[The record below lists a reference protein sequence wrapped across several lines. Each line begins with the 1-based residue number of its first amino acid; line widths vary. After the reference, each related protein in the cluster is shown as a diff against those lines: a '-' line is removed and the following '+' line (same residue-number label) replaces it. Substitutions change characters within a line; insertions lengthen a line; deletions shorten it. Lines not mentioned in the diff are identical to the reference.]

1 VGTYRLVVDLG
12 ADGRVSIGS
21 WPDRDLR
28 GGGAGE
34 PFELAWHLDDD
45 ALADLRWYL
54 EDYLRAPFGV
64 YGERGPQVEARL
76 AGWGEAAFV
85 AVFGAGA
92 GRDAYVQMRAQQ
104 ADVELVFRSR
114 SPALLGLPWE
124 LMRDPSRPTPLAID
138 LAVSRSLPEAE
149 LPEAFASGDRRLR
162 VLMVIS
168 RPSGTADVG
177 YRMVARPL
185 LDRLEAVRGQ
195 VELVVLRPP
204 TLDALDRVLSAA
216 AATGEPFQVVHFD
229 GHGVRGGRRAVGPN
243 APVTFEGPDLGGAL
257 IFEKPDGGPEEVSA
271 AQVAQVLKAGRV
283 PVVVLNACQS
293 GAVGKELAAAVAT
306 RLLQEG
312 IASVV
317 AMAYSVYVVA
327 AAEFMAA
334 FYERLFAGDTVS
346 AAVTAGRRRL
356 FLHNLRP
363 SAQGDMPLADWIVP
377 VHYLHREVSFPLAR
391 TERGVGELS
400 LDEALDRLGTRGA
413 AWDGG
418 GGESLDPVGGF
429 VGRDVMFYEL
439 EAAARLQH
447 VVVLHGAAGTGKTEL
462 AKAFG
467 RWWRDTGGVDDSGW
481 VFVHSFEPGVASFGL
496 DGVITEIGLRLFG
509 SDFAALDA
517 DKRRAVVQATLAERR
532 TLLIWDNFETVRS
545 MPDRGDVGAPFD
557 EAGCRELRDFL
568 GQLAG
573 RGRSAVIITSRTQED
588 WLGEIRRIGVG
599 ALAPDEAAEYAGDLL
614 APYPAALPRRGRRAF
629 GDLMEWLDGHPL
641 SMRLILPHLDAV
653 DAKTLLDGLRGIA
666 TLPGGNNDIDA
677 PRTTSLDASIAYS
690 YSHLS
695 EDTRRLLVAV
705 SLFQGVADVIVLT
718 TFSKVPGVP
727 ERFRGA
733 SLEDWWTAMEDAVR
747 VGLLTRLDSGT
758 YLIHPALPAYL
769 TALWRTEQHR
779 DHGVLRETAVQML
792 LAAYADLGVWA
803 REKMESGDAA
813 HALAVI
819 GLQRRTLGSLLAYAL
834 RHGRWEDALAI
845 GQPLDDYWDARGLH
859 EEADAWADRVR
870 LATEDA
876 GGGAP
881 ALDSEAG
888 ALWLFFTGAQAGRLR
903 LSRHFDDAERPYQQ
917 ILAMLQ
923 AQPASPEQKRQLAVA
938 HNNLGMIAQHRGRLD
953 DAENWFSTS
962 LAIRTELGHKPGM
975 GATYHQLG
983 IIAQDRGR
991 LDDAENWYAKALT
1004 INEELDNR
1012 PGMATSYHLLG
1023 SIVRARG
1030 RLDDAEDWCAKALTI
1045 WEELGDRP
1053 GMAACYHLL
1062 GSIARDRG
1070 RLDDAENWYTE
1081 TLKIEEASGD
1091 RPGMGATYHQ
1101 LGIIAQDRGRLDD
1114 AENWYTRSLAINEP
1128 LGNRPRVAAA
1138 YHQFGNIAYLRGRLE
1153 DAEDW
1158 HTRSLAIKEELDDR
1172 PGMASIYH
1180 SLGVIAQDRGRL
1192 EDAEDWHT
1200 KSLAA
1205 SEELGNRSGMA
1216 RAFGMLGL
1224 LAEVR
1229 GQPRRALEQMIRC
1242 VTLFGDF
1249 PDPAS
1254 APGPECVALLTA
1266 ELGIATLEACW
1277 QEITDRPLPPAVR
1290 DYLASSQAGDT

>member
-1 VGTYRLVVDLG
+1 VVTYRLVVDLG
-12 ADGRVSIGS
+12 ADGRVSVGT
-21 WPDRDLR
+21 WPDRDLH
-28 GGGAGE
+28 GGAAGE
-34 PFELAWHLDDD
+34 PFELGWHLDDD
-45 ALADLRWYL
+45 ALDDLRWYL

-64 YGERGPQVEARL
+64 YGERGLQVEARL
-76 AGWGEAAFV
+76 AGWGEAAFA

-92 GRDAYVQMRAQQ
+92 GRDAYVRMRAQQ

-124 LMRDPSRPTPLAID
+124 LMRDPSRPTPLALD

-195 VELVVLRPP
+195 VELMVLRPP
-204 TLDALDRVLSAA
+204 TLDALDQVLSAA
-216 AATGEPFQVVHFD
+216 AAAGEPFQVVHFD
-229 GHGVRGGRRAVGPN
+229 GHGVRGGRRAAGPN
-243 APVTFEGPDLGGAL
+243 APVTFEGTDLGGAL
-257 IFEKPDGGPEEVSA
+257 LFEKPDGGPEEVSA
-271 AQVAQVLKAGRV
+271 PQVAQVLKAGRV

-334 FYERLFAGDTVS
+334 FYDRLFAGDTVS

-356 FLHNLRP
+356 FLRNLRP
-363 SAQGDMPLADWIVP
+363 SPQGDMPLADWIVP

-391 TERGVGELS
+391 TERGAGELS
-400 LDEALDRLGTRGA
+400 LDEALDRLGKRGA

-418 GGESLDPVGGF
+418 GSLDPVGAF

-517 DKRRAVVQATLAERR
+517 DKRRAVVQATLEERR

-545 MPDRGDVGAPFD
+545 MPDRGDAGAPLD
-557 EAGCRELRDFL
+557 GAGCQELMDFL

-573 RGRSAVIITSRTQED
+573 RGRSAVIITSRTRED

-614 APYPAALPRRGRRAF
+614 APYPAARPRRGRRAF

-653 DAKTLLDGLRGIA
+653 DAETLLDGLRGIA
-666 TLPGGNNDIDA
+666 VLPGANSDIDA
-677 PRTTSLDASIAYS
+677 RRTTSLDASIAYS
-690 YSHLS
+690 YSHLTAQ
-695 EDTRRLLVAV
+695 TRRLLAAV

-747 VGLLTRLDSGT
+747 VGLLTRLESGM

-769 TALWRTEQHR
+769 TALWRTEEPR
-779 DHGVLRETAVQML
+779 DHGALRETAVQAL

-803 REKMESGDAA
+803 REKMESGDAG

-834 RHGRWEDALAI
+834 RHGCWEDALAI

-859 EEADAWADRVR
+859 EEADAWADRVC
-870 LATEDA
+870 LATEHA

-888 ALWLFFTGAQAGRLR
+888 ALWLFFTGAQADRLR
-903 LSRHFDDAERPYQQ
+903 RSRHFDDAERPYQQ

-923 AQPASPEQKRQLAVA
+923 AQPAAPEQQQQLAVA
-938 HNNLGMIAQHRGRLD
+938 HYNLGIIAQHRGRLD

-962 LAIRTELGHKPGM
+962 LAITTELGRRSGM
-975 GATYHQLG
+975 ADSYSQLG
-983 IIAQDRGR
+983 IVAQHRGR
-991 LDDAENWYAKALT
+991 LEDAENWYAKALT

-1012 PGMATSYHLLG
+1012 PGMATSHHLLG
-1023 SIVRARG
+1023 GIARDRG
-1030 RLDDAEDWCAKALTI
+1030 RLEDAEDRYAKSLTI
-1045 WEELGDRP
+1045 REELGDRP
-1053 GMAACYHLL
+1053 GMASAYHQL
-1062 GSIARDRG
+1062 GIIARDRG

-1081 TLKIEEASGD
+1081 ALRIEEASGD

-1114 AENWYTRSLAINEP
+1114 AENWYTKSLAINEP
-1128 LGNRPRVAAA
+1128 LGYRRRVAAA
-1138 YHQFGNIAYLRGRLE
+1138 YQQFGNIAYLRGRLE

-1158 HTRSLAIKEELDDR
+1158 HTKSLTIKEELDDR

-1180 SLGVIAQDRGRL
+1180 ALGVIAHDRGRL

-1205 SEELGNRSGMA
+1205 NEELGNRPGMA

-1224 LAEVR
+1224 LAEAR
-1229 GQPRRALEQMIRC
+1229 GQPRRALEQMIRL
-1242 VTLFGDF
+1242 VALFDDF

-1254 APGPECVALLTA
+1254 APGPECLALLTA
-1266 ELGIATLEACW
+1266 ELGIVTLEACW
-1277 QEITDRPLPPAVR
+1277 QEITDCPLPQAVR
-1290 DYLASSQAGDT
+1290 DYLVSSRSGDT

>member
-1 VGTYRLVVDLG
+1 MTCRLVVDLG
-12 ADGRVSIGS
+12 ADGRVSVSS
-21 WPDRDLR
+21 WSDRDLR

-34 PFELAWHLDDD
+34 PSELAWHLDDG
-45 ALADLRWYL
+45 ALDDLRWYL

-76 AGWGEAAFV
+76 AGWGEAAFA

-92 GRDAYVQMRAQQ
+92 GRDAYVRMRAQQ
-104 ADVELVFRSR
+104 GDAELVFRSR

-124 LMRDPSRPTPLAID
+124 LMRDPSRPTPLALD

-149 LPEAFASGDRRLR
+149 LPEAFVSGDRRLR
-162 VLMVIS
+162 LLMVIS
-168 RPSGTADVG
+168 RPSGIADVG

-204 TLDALDRVLSAA
+204 TLDALDQVLSAA
-216 AATGEPFQVVHFD
+216 AAAGEPFQVVHFD
-229 GHGVRGGRRAVGPN
+229 GHGVRGGRRAAVPH
-243 APVTFEGPDLGGAL
+243 APVTFEGPDLEGAL

-271 AQVAQVLKAGRV
+271 SQVAQVLKAGRV

-356 FLHNLRP
+356 FLRNLRP
-363 SAQGDMPLADWIVP
+363 SPRGDMPLADWIVP

-391 TERGVGELS
+391 TERGAGELS
-400 LDEALDRLGTRGA
+400 LDEALDRLGKRGA

-418 GGESLDPVGGF
+418 GGSLDPVGAF

-447 VVVLHGAAGTGKTEL
+447 VVVLHGPAGIGKTEL

-467 RWWRDTGGVDDSGW
+467 RWWRDTGGVDDPGW

-509 SDFAALDA
+509 SDFAALGA

-532 TLLIWDNFETVRS
+532 ALLIWDNFETVRS
-545 MPDRGDVGAPFD
+545 MPDRGDAGASLD
-557 EAGCRELRDFL
+557 GAGCRELADFL
-568 GQLAG
+568 GQMAG
-573 RGRSAVIITSRTQED
+573 RGRSAVIITSRARED
-588 WLGEIRRIGVG
+588 WLGEIRRVGVG
-599 ALAPDEAAEYAGDLL
+599 ALAPDEAAEYAGNLL

-641 SMRLILPHLDAV
+641 SMRLNLPHLDAI
-653 DAKTLLDGLRGIA
+653 DAQTLLDGLRGIA
-666 TLPGGNNDIDA
+666 VLPGASIDA
-677 PRTTSLDASIAYS
+677 QRTASLDASIAYS

-695 EDTRRLLVAV
+695 ADTRRLLAVV
-705 SLFQGVADVIVLT
+705 SLFQGVADVTVLT
-718 TFSKVPGVP
+718 TYSKVPGVP
-727 ERFRGA
+727 ERFREA

-747 VGLLTRLDSGT
+747 VGLLTRVDSGM

-769 TALWRTEQHR
+769 TALWRTEEPR
-779 DHGVLRETAVQML
+779 DYVALRETALQTL

-803 REKMESGDAA
+803 REKMESGDAG

-819 GLQRRTLGSLLAYAL
+819 GLQHRTMGSLLAFAL

-881 ALDSEAG
+881 PLDSEAG
-888 ALWLFFTGAQAGRLR
+888 ALWLFFTGAQAGRLQR
-903 LSRHFDDAERPYQQ
+903 SRHFDDAELPYRQ
-917 ILAMLQ
+917 ILAMLL
-923 AQPASPEQKRQLAVA
+923 AQPASPEQRRQLAVA
-938 HNNLGMIAQHRGRLD
+938 HYNLGMIAQGRGRLDDAENLFSTSLAITTELGHRRGMADSYGQLGIVAQHRGRLD
-953 DAENWFSTS
+953 DAENWYAKALIINEELDNRPGMATS
-962 LAIRTELGHKPGM
+962 YHLLGAIDRDRGRLEEAEDRYTKALTIREELGDLSGM
-975 GATYHQLG
+975 AGTYHQLG

-991 LDDAENWYAKALT
+991 LDDAENWYTEAL
-1004 INEELDNR
+1004 R
-1012 PGMATSYHLLG
+1012 
-1023 SIVRARG
+1023 
-1030 RLDDAEDWCAKALTI
+1030 
-1045 WEELGDRP
+1045 
-1053 GMAACYHLL
+1053 
-1062 GSIARDRG
+1062 
-1070 RLDDAENWYTE
+1070 
-1081 TLKIEEASGD
+1081 IEEASGD

-1128 LGNRPRVAAA
+1128 LGIRPRVAAA
-1138 YHQFGNIAYLRGRLE
+1138 YNQFGNIAYLRGRLE

-1158 HTRSLAIKEELDDR
+1158 HTRSLTIKEELDDR
-1172 PGMASIYH
+1172 PGLASIYH
-1180 SLGVIAQDRGRL
+1180 SLGVVAHDRGRL
-1192 EDAEDWHT
+1192 EAAEDWYT
-1200 KSLAA
+1200 RSLAA
-1205 SEELGNRSGMA
+1205 NEELGNRDGMA
-1216 RAFGMLGL
+1216 RALGMLGL
-1224 LAEVR
+1224 LAEER
-1229 GQPRRALEQMIRC
+1229 GQPRRALEQMIRL

-1254 APGPECVALLTA
+1254 APGPECLALLTA
-1266 ELGIATLEACW
+1266 ELGILTIEACW
-1277 QEITDRPLPPAVR
+1277 QEITDCPLPEAVR
-1290 DYLASSQAGDT
+1290 DYLDSSQSGDT

>member
-1 VGTYRLVVDLG
+1 VVTYRLVVDLG
-12 ADGRVSIGS
+12 ADGRVAVGS
-21 WPDRDLR
+21 WPDRDHH
-28 GGGAGE
+28 GAGAGE

-45 ALADLRWYL
+45 VLEDLRWYL

-76 AGWGEAAFV
+76 AGWGEAAFA

-92 GRDAYVQMRAQQ
+92 GRDEYVRMRAQR

-114 SPALLGLPWE
+114 SPALLALPWE
-124 LMRDPSRPTPLAID
+124 LMRDPSRPTPLALD

-149 LPEAFASGDRRLR
+149 LPEAFGSGDRRLR

-168 RPSGTADVG
+168 RPLGNTDVG

-204 TLDALDRVLSAA
+204 TLDALDQVLSAA
-216 AATGEPFQVVHFD
+216 AAVGEPFQVVHFD
-229 GHGVRGGRRAVGPN
+229 GHGVRERRPAVGPN
-243 APVTFEGPDLGGAL
+243 APATFQGPDLGGAL

-271 AQVAQVLKAGRV
+271 PQVAQVLKAGRV

-293 GAVGKELAAAVAT
+293 GAVGRELAAAVAT

-356 FLHNLRP
+356 FLRNLRP
-363 SAQGDMPLADWIVP
+363 SPQGDMPLADWIVP
-377 VHYLHREVSFPLAR
+377 VHYLRREVSFPLAR

-400 LDEALDRLGTRGA
+400 LDEALDRLGKRGA

-418 GGESLDPVGGF
+418 GGSLDPVGAF

-447 VVVLHGAAGTGKTEL
+447 AVVLHGAAGTGKTEL

-467 RWWRDTGGVDDSGW
+467 RWWRDTGGVDDAGW

-509 SDFAALDA
+509 SDFAAQDA

-545 MPDRGDVGAPFD
+545 MPDRGDESGPLD
-557 EAGCRELRDFL
+557 EAGYRELKDFL
-568 GQLAG
+568 GQLSA
-573 RGRSAVIITSRTQED
+573 RGRSAVIITSRTRED
-588 WLGEIRRIGVG
+588 WLGDIRRIGVG

-614 APYPAALPRRGRRAF
+614 APYPAALPRRGGRAF

-653 DAKTLLDGLRGIA
+653 DAETLLDGLRGIA
-666 TLPGGNNDIDA
+666 VLPGGNNDIDA

-695 EDTRRLLVAV
+695 EDSRRLLAAV
-705 SLFQGVADVIVLT
+705 SLFQGVADVTVLA

-733 SLEDWWTAMEDAVR
+733 SLEEWWTAMEDAVR
-747 VGLLTRLDSGT
+747 VGLLTRLDSGM

-769 TALWRTEQHR
+769 TDLWRTEEPR
-779 DHGVLRETAVQML
+779 DHRALRETAAQTL

-803 REKMESGDAA
+803 REKMESGDAG

-834 RHGRWEDALAI
+834 RHGRWEDAQAI

-876 GGGAP
+876 GGRAP

-903 LSRHFDDAERPYQQ
+903 RSRHFDDAERPYQQ

-923 AQPASPEQKRQLAVA
+923 AQPASPEQQRQLAVA
-938 HNNLGMIAQHRGRLD
+938 HNNLGVIAQHRGRLD
-953 DAENWFSTS
+953 DAENWLSTS
-962 LAIRTELGHKPGM
+962 LAIRTELGHRPGMADSYRQLGIVAQHRGRLDDAENWYDKALTINEELDNRPGMATGYNLLGSIARDRGRLDDAEDWCAKALTIREELGDRPGMADIQHLLGSIARDRGRLDDAENWYTEALRIEEASGDRPGM

-1004 INEELDNR
+1004 INE
-1012 PGMATSYHLLG
+1012 
-1023 SIVRARG
+1023 
-1030 RLDDAEDWCAKALTI
+1030 
-1045 WEELGDRP
+1045 
-1053 GMAACYHLL
+1053 
-1062 GSIARDRG
+1062 
-1070 RLDDAENWYTE
+1070 
-1081 TLKIEEASGD
+1081 
-1091 RPGMGATYHQ
+1091 
-1101 LGIIAQDRGRLDD
+1101 
-1114 AENWYTRSLAINEP
+1114 P

-1138 YHQFGNIAYLRGRLE
+1138 YQQFGNIAYLRGRLE

-1158 HTRSLAIKEELDDR
+1158 HTKSLTIKEELDDR
-1172 PGMASIYH
+1172 LGMASIYH

-1205 SEELGNRSGMA
+1205 NGELGNRPGMA

-1224 LAEVR
+1224 LAEAQ
-1229 GQPRRALEQMIRC
+1229 GQPRRALEQMIRL
-1242 VTLFGDF
+1242 VALFGDF

-1254 APGPECVALLTA
+1254 APGPECLALLTA
-1266 ELGIATLEACW
+1266 ELGIVTLEACW
-1277 QEITDRPLPPAVR
+1277 QEVTDCPLPQAVR
-1290 DYLASSQAGDT
+1290 DYLVSSQSGDI